1 MVCNT
6 IHGSPIKINHLI
18 DSHAGNVW
26 GLGLWFKFPMMFGD
40 SCNESPKREKVAINH
55 MMRAKKLNFQFL
67 EKSNVTVQLQK
78 L

>member
-1 MVCNT
+1 MVCN

-40 SCNESPKREKVAINH
+40 SCNESPKREKACGTCSPLGRESPKALAREV
-55 MMRAKKLNFQFL
+55 L
-67 EKSNVTVQLQK
+67 ESEKP
-78 L
+78 